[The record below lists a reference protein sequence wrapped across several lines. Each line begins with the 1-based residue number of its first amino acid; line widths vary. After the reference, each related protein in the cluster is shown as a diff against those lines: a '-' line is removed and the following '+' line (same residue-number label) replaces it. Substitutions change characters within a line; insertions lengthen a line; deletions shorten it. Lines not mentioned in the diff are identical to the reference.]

1 MQLLSSVAVI
11 LLFPLQITRL
21 WHRMLEI
28 FFGYNKTYE
37 EYLHAQSTTFYARGL
52 AQNVTALSFLGKRRR
67 GEGGRSSLTYRFQA
81 GCASCISAPIP
92 ASSVPPHLI
101 GAHCAPTLERYPFF
115 RFSYA
120 GDPYTFQLT
129 FLATLAIWVSRQS
142 DP

>member
-52 AQNVTALSFLGKRRR
+52 AQNVTALSFLGERRWAR
-67 GEGGRSSLTYRFQA
+67 RA
-81 GCASCISAPIP
+81 AP
-92 ASSVPPHLI
+92 
-101 GAHCAPTLERYPFF
+101 R
-115 RFSYA
+115 
-120 GDPYTFQLT
+120 
-129 FLATLAIWVSRQS
+129 
-142 DP
+142 